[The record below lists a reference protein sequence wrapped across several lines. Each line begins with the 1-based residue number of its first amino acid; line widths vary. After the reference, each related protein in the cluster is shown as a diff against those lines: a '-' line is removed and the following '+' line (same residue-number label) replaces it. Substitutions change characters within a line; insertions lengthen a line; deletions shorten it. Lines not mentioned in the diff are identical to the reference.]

1 MTRTRRTLPLLLLL
15 LTPSLASSGA
25 LSVILVATDRRA
37 RAQQSFVGSKEIK
50 DERTRVQAVHDHHA
64 STLSPAVSGS
74 GETTY

>member
-37 RAQQSFVGSKEIK
+37 RAQESLVGSK
-50 DERTRVQAVHDHHA
+50 DERTLVGC
-64 STLSPAVSGS
+64 T
-74 GETTY
+74 

>member
-37 RAQQSFVGSKEIK
+37 RAQQEL
-50 DERTRVQAVHDHHA
+50 H
-64 STLSPAVSGS
+64 
-74 GETTY
+74 GEQGRAD

>member
-37 RAQQSFVGSKEIK
+37 RAQESLVGSK
-50 DERTRVQAVHDHHA
+50 DERTLVQAVHDHHA

>member
-37 RAQQSFVGSKEIK
+37 RAQHSVGSKEIK